1 MGFELSPDISFCRTG
16 GGLVF
21 LDLRSDRYFQLGPR
35 ESRSFEQLLCGDA
48 EAAELDAFSAD
59 GILRRVDGDTV
70 CAPAAATLASDD
82 IYGFEPLR
90 PSLRGVVQT
99 GYHIA
104 RAHRVIGSGRLRAT
118 IGDLSCRKAKAAE
131 GGEIALAA
139 ARHFDANRSL
149 VPVDRRCLIDSV
161 ALMRILLARGIAVD
175 LIFGVRT
182 GPFAA
187 HCWLQTRHHILTCAH
202 DEARNFTPI
211 LII

>member
-1 MGFELSPDISFCRTG
+1 MGFELSPDISFCRTD

-21 LDLRSDRYFQLGPR
+21 LDLRNDRYFQLGSR
-35 ESRSFEQLLCGDA
+35 ESRSFEKMLCGDA
-48 EAAELDAFSAD
+48 EIAELDAFLAT
-59 GILRRVDGDTV
+59 GILLRVDGDTV
-70 CAPAAATLASDD
+70 CAPAAAALAPDD
-82 IYGFEPLR
+82 IYGLERFR
-90 PSLRGVVQT
+90 PSLRGVIET
-99 GYHIA
+99 GYQVA
-104 RAHRVIGSGRLRAT
+104 RARRAIRSVRLRAT

-131 GGEIALAA
+131 ADDVALAA
-139 ARHFDANRSL
+139 ARHFEANRSL

-211 LII
+211 LVI